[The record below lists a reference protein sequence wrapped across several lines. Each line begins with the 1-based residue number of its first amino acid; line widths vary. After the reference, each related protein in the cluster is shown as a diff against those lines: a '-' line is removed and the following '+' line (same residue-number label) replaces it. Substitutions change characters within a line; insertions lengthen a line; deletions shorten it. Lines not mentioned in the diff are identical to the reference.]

1 MPYKE
6 YNSELQLFVPI
17 SAFFDNQPRRPR
29 QRKKF
34 MYQPVGAGCQRRGI
48 WEEKNVILH
57 YTLYNPLSYH
67 SQMSK
72 LDTHFPKLSRS

>member
-34 MYQPVGAGCQRRGI
+34 MYQPVGAPAQ
-48 WEEKNVILH
+48 NVWSVAMGLLF
-57 YTLYNPLSYH
+57 YDRT
-67 SQMSK
+67 Q
-72 LDTHFPKLSRS
+72 

>member
-29 QRKKF
+29 QRIKF
-34 MYQPVGAGCQRRGI
+34 MYQPVGAPAQNAWSVATG
-48 WEEKNVILH
+48 L
-57 YTLYNPLSYH
+57 LYYDRT
-67 SQMSK
+67 Q
-72 LDTHFPKLSRS
+72 